1 MNCELIYLKEQK
13 YMGISTTVLFCEHD
27 SIDFRQLQL
36 NVARAGI
43 PNVDFSDRFMALDHD
58 FQPESFRYAPLV
70 PVTEFSDGD
79 FFRFTREAG
88 EYYCFQV
95 LLKEL
100 NPQWFQA
107 CFAYIEEHGYRV
119 DRSFDLEYYPEHYT
133 LQLQSDDFLLPEQT
147 ISMLFRKAEG

>member
-1 MNCELIYLKEQK
+1 LIYLDEQK
-13 YMGISTTVLFCEHD
+13 YMGISTTVLFGEHD

-36 NVARAGI
+36 DVARADI
-43 PNVDFSDRFMALDHD
+43 PNVDFSDRFMALDYD

-70 PVTEFSDGD
+70 PVTAFTDGD
-79 FFRFTREAG
+79 YFRFTREAG

-95 LLKEL
+95 LLNEL

-107 CFAYIEEHGYRV
+107 CFAYIEQHGYRI

-133 LQLQSDDFLLPEQT
+133 VQLQSDGFHFPDQT
-147 ISMLFRKAEG
+147 ISMLFRKEED